1 MRGVGFQNL
10 VKILVEVGQ
19 FASKSKFEVTDILSH
34 PTTISKN
41 ISRLHDKYKLQ
52 LINIC
57 EKLTSYCIIV
67 DQWTETHT
75 ALRYVT
81 DDFQLF
87 TFILGCFPYNAASH
101 STQHLCEFVNKVL
114 AEYNPVLGTTKFVVT
129 DNEAKMLAAFREQC
143 CRIGCADHYLNKQS
157 QHAFQSEKKHSNRST
172 FEAGGC
178 ELAQTVFG
186 HVKKIVSFVRHSHKQ
201 QKLPRELQNYS
212 ETRFAG
218 AIIMV
223 DIFRE
228 MYQNL
233 PEVLI
238 NSNAMENYNAIEKD
252 LLDDICNFLEPF
264 QDVIN
269 ALSKDRQLCLH
280 QKLTNQPQSSNSYQ
294 EIENYL
300 NTDYSDIPHNDDD
313 LDDID
318 ILSFW
323 QEHRHTF
330 SQLAKLAKL
339 AKIICA
345 MPASN
350 TIVERL
356 FSAAKNR
363 TVSISSTATV
373 SSEESTCT
381 APKLTCI
388 DVEEE
393 KLKKNLP
400 LSNTP
405 DQGRKKAS
413 TPIDDRNSLR
423 LCKKYRTKS
432 SQILSSELM
441 LSNGKHLS
449 ARTVRR
455 RLLDMSYKS
464 YQAKKKPL
472 RTFAHKKQRFLFAR
486 EHQYWSQEWNN
497 II

>member
-1 MRGVGFQNL
+1 YCGV
-10 VKILVEVGQ
+10 
-19 FASKSKFEVTDILSH
+19 
-34 PTTISKN
+34 
-41 ISRLHDKYKLQ
+41 
-52 LINIC
+52 
-57 EKLTSYCIIV
+57 
-67 DQWTETHT
+67 

-280 QKLTNQPQSSNSYQ
+280 QVMSHRQCLIEHCYQRETDSTVIMQLKSFLARRIKNAWYINDYHHRATILHPKLKNFEFCRDAKERSIDVLKQEYDKLELNNSLTQ
-294 EIENYL
+294 
-300 NTDYSDIPHNDDD
+300 
-313 LDDID
+313 
-318 ILSFW
+318 
-323 QEHRHTF
+323 
-330 SQLAKLAKL
+330 
-339 AKIICA
+339 KI
-345 MPASN
+345 ASN
-350 TIVERL
+350 VL
-356 FSAAKNR
+356 QNKNANPSQ
-363 TVSISSTATV
+363 TSTTAT
-373 SSEESTCT
+373 T
-381 APKLTCI
+381 PKR
-388 DVEEE
+388 
-393 KLKKNLP
+393 KNL
-400 LSNTP
+400 LTQCF
-405 DQGRKKAS
+405 D
-413 TPIDDRNSLR
+413 
-423 LCKKYRTKS
+423 
-432 SQILSSELM
+432 
-441 LSNGKHLS
+441 
-449 ARTVRR
+449 
-455 RLLDMSYKS
+455 
-464 YQAKKKPL
+464 
-472 RTFAHKKQRFLFAR
+472 
-486 EHQYWSQEWNN
+486 
-497 II
+497 

>member
-1 MRGVGFQNL
+1 MFYFYLG
-10 VKILVEVGQ
+10 I
-19 FASKSKFEVTDILSH
+19 
-34 PTTISKN
+34 
-41 ISRLHDKYKLQ
+41 
-52 LINIC
+52 
-57 EKLTSYCIIV
+57 SYCGV
-67 DQWTETHT
+67 

-356 FSAAKNR
+356 FSAAKNVITDKR
-363 TVSISSTATV
+363 I
-373 SSEESTCT
+373 
-381 APKLTCI
+381 
-388 DVEEE
+388 
-393 KLKKNLP
+393 
-400 LSNTP
+400 
-405 DQGRKKAS
+405 
-413 TPIDDRNSLR
+413 
-423 LCKKYRTKS
+423 
-432 SQILSSELM
+432 
-441 LSNGKHLS
+441 
-449 ARTVRR
+449 
-455 RLLDMSYKS
+455 
-464 YQAKKKPL
+464 
-472 RTFAHKKQRFLFAR
+472 
-486 EHQYWSQEWNN
+486 
-497 II
+497 